1 MKAKRK
7 IAPSFE
13 EAYPNIAHFVDAI
26 GYITIGHDDDSPQT
40 SFIQAIDPG
49 GMVWEG
55 EDAYKTLDEAWQD
68 LEAGLG
74 KWMRKEGVE

>member
-7 IAPSFE
+7 IIPSFE
-13 EAYPNIAHFVDAI
+13 EAHPNIAHFVEAI
-26 GYITIGHDDDSPQT
+26 GYSTIGHDADRPLT

-55 EDAYKTLDEAWQD
+55 KDSYRTLEEAFQD
-68 LEAGLG
+68 CEASLG
-74 KWMRKEGVE
+74 KWMRAAGIE